1 MAYNPGA
8 PYPPTLPPPQERGPS
23 NGYIFLTVLLV
34 ALAFTAGW
42 LGSSLLNG
50 VPASARPYS
59 GDIWQAWNDIDQNYP
74 DVNAINHQKM
84 AYAMLTAM
92 VDSLGDTGHS
102 RFLTPDQVK
111 QLNQQLNNNSF
122 VGIGVY
128 IQQIPAAN
136 GNGNDTVIEAT
147 LPNSPAQKAGLLPGD
162 VFLTI
167 DGQDATNKD
176 PGQIQ
181 QLIAGKKGT
190 PVTITVQRAG
200 KPQPLSF
207 TITRGDITAKIVNTF
222 LFADGIAYVQITGF
236 DDGTTKELTD
246 DLKTLQRQGM
256 KAVILDLRDNGGG
269 LVDEALGVAGDFL
282 PNGATVLYE
291 KDRSGNLTPDK
302 VDDKSSPA
310 PGLHLSIPMVVLVNG
325 GTASASE
332 IVTGALQDDRH
343 IQAIGERTFGT
354 DTVLGTFD
362 LSDGS
367 ELLLA
372 IKQYLTPDKRQY
384 KPGLGL
390 TPDQTVTLPANA
402 FPESALALQEVKIS
416 EADVLA
422 GKGLTD
428 DTQLIAA
435 IQNLKSQLGG

>member
-1 MAYNPGA
+1 M
-8 PYPPTLPPPQERGPS
+8 
-23 NGYIFLTVLLV
+23 LLV

-50 VPASARPYS
+50 VPSSARPYS
-59 GDIWQAWNDIDQNYP
+59 ADIWQAWNDIDQNYP
-74 DVNAINHQKM
+74 DVSAINHQKM
-84 AYAMLTAM
+84 AYAMLSAM

-102 RFLTPDQVK
+102 RFLTPAEVN

-128 IQQIPAAN
+128 IQQVPIAS

-167 DGQDATNKD
+167 NGQDATNKTPD
-176 PGQIQ
+176 QIQ

-190 PVTITVQRAG
+190 SVTITVQRAG
-200 KPQPLSF
+200 KTQPVPF
-207 TITRGDITAKIVNTF
+207 TITRGDITAPIVNPYMF
-222 LFADGIAYVQITGF
+222 SDHIGYVQITGF
-236 DDGTTKELTD
+236 DTGTTKELTS
-246 DLKTLQRQGM
+246 DLKTLQGEGM

-269 LVDEALGVAGDFL
+269 LVDEAQGVAGDFL
-282 PNGATVLYE
+282 PNGSTVLYE
-291 KDRSGNLTPDK
+291 KDRSGTLTPVK

-343 IQAIGERTFGT
+343 VQAIGERTFGT
-354 DTVLGTFD
+354 DTVLGTFQ

-372 IKQYLTPDKRQY
+372 TQQYLTPAKRQY

-402 FPESALALQEVKIS
+402 FPESALALQEANLS
-416 EADVLA
+416 ETNVLA

-435 IQNLKSQLGG
+435 